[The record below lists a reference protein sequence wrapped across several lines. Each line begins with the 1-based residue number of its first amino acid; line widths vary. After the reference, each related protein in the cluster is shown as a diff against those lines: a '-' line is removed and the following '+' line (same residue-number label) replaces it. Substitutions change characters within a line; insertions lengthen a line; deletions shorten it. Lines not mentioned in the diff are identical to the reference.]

1 MLYDTRYS
9 WSTPH
14 IFKKKTHSHFILNIS
29 VHANVHLCI
38 NICVSI
44 FFSFISPFLIFLRIH
59 CPQSN
64 FPMDSWTVTWQL
76 YNFAKLCSFYKFFYK
91 TFLSVNIVLENE
103 ILLAFMCALYLLNIL
118 LALMCTMYLL
128 EHVQNLLEYAVELY
142 YTRHT
147 CIMWALYSWQP
158 ESTESNYSPVNF
170 RLHSI
175 VFLTMQITNTIYKLQ
190 IQITNTNHKYNLQI
204 QITIAIC
211 KSVQLSGI
219 ERIHEN

>member
-1 MLYDTRYS
+1 MY
-9 WSTPH
+9 
-14 IFKKKTHSHFILNIS
+14 IFASIS
-29 VHANVHLCI
+29 VFLCFSSSFVKNTLSLQLSHGQLNCHLAI
-38 NICVSI
+38 AK
-44 FFSFISPFLIFLRIH
+44 FA
-59 CPQSN
+59 
-64 FPMDSWTVTWQL
+64 QL
-76 YNFAKLCSFYKFFYK
+76 CKFYKFFFK
-91 TFLSVNIVLENE
+91 TFNR
-103 ILLAFMCALYLLNIL
+103 CTQYLHE
-118 LALMCTMYLL
+118 Y
-128 EHVQNLLEYAVELY
+128 VQNLNIVELC

-147 CIMWALYSWQP
+147 YIASYITFMYNGLCTWQP

-219 ERIHEN
+219 ERIHENQVDFSFCVKVHICHPSLMIVHTQPKYF